1 MPSSPT
7 PTLPHSSPP
16 AIPSLAPTYGA
27 VLIGTLLSLAYGS
40 SAESEG
46 LYGLALH
53 QGYRYFRMY
62 KPDPTLLQLYVLII
76 LLFDTIQSVLSI
88 HTCYW
93 YLVTNALNPSRLHTG
108 ICAAS
113 SLHVNVST
121 VGRCTFWSTA
131 PTEASSSSWYDQPGP
146 PIVHVELMHA
156 YSYTD
161 MQAIAMGAV
170 GIGSS
175 IGEYCSISPMVI
187 DAVLDDDI
195 LAITIEAFVQPNYVA
210 YKRYAWL
217 IPIAFGAVIT
227 NDLMLTGILTTTLHQ
242 SRTGFKQTDSLIDT
256 LILYA
261 ISTGLATN
269 IFSILGFVISLVLPS
284 AMIYI
289 LASIITTK
297 LYVNCVLAA
306 KSLLADSAGATAI
319 EFTTRGDT
327 TIIFARTYD
336 HSAVSGG
343 SMARSHDFD
352 VAAFPRYST
361 RDADFKDRPSDEQ
374 TTTRVR
380 YLSLPEMVSVLAAN
394 LVSMYIECALYGIFF
409 LLSFSSLGLLVH
421 RKRASCRALCTT
433 PRLSVWPHRI
443 AFALAL
449 LKSPLITANILL
461 ILTIT
466 VHWLIGMRRFFIAIV
481 NHKETKQAG
490 DFLENLSEGL
500 EIARTAVLFVDML
513 LGDIVIVGA
522 YLDLFGFG
530 QLTVNNLDV
539 PDMARMETRP
549 PRRHN
554 TLLHYRRARRERDRT
569 VALGS
574 SDTALQHL
582 ENPPRRIL
590 VEYPKL
596 RGISGILIFSQ
607 QERPILGFDVLA
619 PTTHVFSRS
628 SMTIGTRALYE
639 QHLTLLELANLNLI
653 PAKPR
658 ENMVKEIVCG
668 RLIDATLATNLYGT
682 AMIAY
687 KICSINHLTRK
698 TGLMQASGGSLLD
711 YARKQGGLAI
721 FVESAALYS
730 TWATLFVIFYLTRS
744 PLQTVGSGCGPS
756 MIGIS
761 FMLITVRVGLG
772 WSQESKFGAGP
783 ALPGSGR
790 GGHGP
795 GRSLIGGGGAGLSL
809 GSVRFGEGG
818 ESTIPMQTITFDVA
832 QSVEQEADY
841 ALECKSPADPHL
853 GRGTGAVRAF
863 DHPNAA

>member
-1 MPSSPT
+1 
-7 PTLPHSSPP
+7 
-16 AIPSLAPTYGA
+16 
-27 VLIGTLLSLAYGS
+27 
-40 SAESEG
+40 
-46 LYGLALH
+46 
-53 QGYRYFRMY
+53 
-62 KPDPTLLQLYVLII
+62 
-76 LLFDTIQSVLSI
+76 
-88 HTCYW
+88 
-93 YLVTNALNPSRLHTG
+93 
-108 ICAAS
+108 
-113 SLHVNVST
+113 
-121 VGRCTFWSTA
+121 
-131 PTEASSSSWYDQPGP
+131 
-146 PIVHVELMHA
+146 
-156 YSYTD
+156 
-161 MQAIAMGAV
+161 
-170 GIGSS
+170 
-175 IGEYCSISPMVI
+175 
-187 DAVLDDDI
+187 
-195 LAITIEAFVQPNYVA
+195 
-210 YKRYAWL
+210 
-217 IPIAFGAVIT
+217 
-227 NDLMLTGILTTTLHQ
+227 
-242 SRTGFKQTDSLIDT
+242 
-256 LILYA
+256 
-261 ISTGLATN
+261 
-269 IFSILGFVISLVLPS
+269 
-284 AMIYI
+284 
-289 LASIITTK
+289 
-297 LYVNCVLAA
+297 
-306 KSLLADSAGATAI
+306 
-319 EFTTRGDT
+319 
-327 TIIFARTYD
+327 
-336 HSAVSGG
+336 
-343 SMARSHDFD
+343 
-352 VAAFPRYST
+352 
-361 RDADFKDRPSDEQ
+361 
-374 TTTRVR
+374 
-380 YLSLPEMVSVLAAN
+380 MVSVLAAN

-513 LGDIVIVGA
+513 LGDIVITYRTWLVW
-522 YLDLFGFG
+522 
-530 QLTVNNLDV
+530 
-539 PDMARMETRP
+539 
-549 PRRHN
+549 RRDHRVVIIPCF
-554 TLLHYRRARRERDRT
+554 TIAGL
-569 VALGS
+569 VA
-574 SDTALQHL
+574 
-582 ENPPRRIL
+582 
-590 VEYPKL
+590 
-596 RGISGILIFSQ
+596 SGIGLLYVFKTLNPSAGIFAST
-607 QERPILGFDVLA
+607 LGPWVLGYCVA
-619 PTTHVFSRS
+619 TSGKPS
-628 SMTIGTRALYE
+628 SE
-639 QHLTLLELANLNLI
+639 DS
-653 PAKPR
+653 P
-658 ENMVKEIVCG
+658 
-668 RLIDATLATNLYGT
+668 
-682 AMIAY
+682 MIAY

-698 TGLMQASGGSLLD
+698 TGLMQASGGSLLVT
-711 YARKQGGLAI
+711 I